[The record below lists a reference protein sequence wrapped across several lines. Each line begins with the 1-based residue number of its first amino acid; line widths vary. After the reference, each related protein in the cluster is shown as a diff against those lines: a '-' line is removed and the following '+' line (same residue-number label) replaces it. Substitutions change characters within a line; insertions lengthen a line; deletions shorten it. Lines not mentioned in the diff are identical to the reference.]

1 MKKVTLR
8 AGTASSRATTLSV
21 GAAHGEAV
29 LADRERSRVKGARDR
44 LSKKSVDRKG
54 LSLTGGGV
62 KMRSYV
68 LIQITDTV
76 FTAVCTYCI

>member
-8 AGTASSRATTLSV
+8 AGTASSRTTTLSV

-44 LSKKSVDRKG
+44 LSKKSADRKG
-54 LSLTGGGV
+54 ITPQPN
-62 KMRSYV
+62 RSMSHRQC
-68 LIQITDTV
+68 L
-76 FTAVCTYCI
+76 

>member
-8 AGTASSRATTLSV
+8 AGTGSSRATTLSV

-44 LSKKSVDRKG
+44 LSKKSAFWKG
-54 LSLTGGGV
+54 LRIVTTS
-62 KMRSYV
+62 R
-68 LIQITDTV
+68 
-76 FTAVCTYCI
+76 FE

>member
-44 LSKKSVDRKG
+44 LSKKSAVRKG
-54 LSLTGGGV
+54 LNG
-62 KMRSYV
+62 
-68 LIQITDTV
+68 
-76 FTAVCTYCI
+76 

>member
-21 GAAHGEAV
+21 DAAHGEAV

-44 LSKKSVDRKG
+44 LSKKSAVRKG
-54 LSLTGGGV
+54 LTLHLLGSGV
-62 KMRSYV
+62 RKQTFCYAFV
-68 LIQITDTV
+68 D
-76 FTAVCTYCI
+76 CTSWG

>member
-21 GAAHGEAV
+21 DAAHGEAV

-44 LSKKSVDRKG
+44 LSKKSAVRKG
-54 LSLTGGGV
+54 LNG
-62 KMRSYV
+62 
-68 LIQITDTV
+68 
-76 FTAVCTYCI
+76 